1 MSDALDRLV
10 RESKPDLGTREASGV
25 DWAQVDRGLFAR
37 VEAERAAERAKLSSG
52 GGRGLAYVL
61 GGLAAAAAVAFVVL
75 GRAPAHPGDAPQA
88 MVEDTAGSVS
98 AVEGG
103 GMLLVGGK
111 LAGVGFTL
119 HRDDVIDAVGG
130 GVTIDRPG
138 KLTLVIEKGSRATVT
153 HVAGALVVALEH
165 GAVEA
170 QVVPVPHG
178 EAFAVDVGTSR
189 VAVHGTHLRVARDG
203 AHVAVD
209 LNEGVISLGDA
220 PRVGSTFGQLITA
233 PAHAE
238 FSAGEPE
245 ATLALSHDP
254 SRVRAPVSLR
264 ASTVTES
271 RVATPAASPVLVAA
285 RPEPS
290 ESGERE
296 SLVVAPPR
304 PQMPA
309 PAAHPAEDLHPA
321 ATIAA
326 AVRSCLAG
334 RAGADNVTVVVSTT
348 LRLEL
353 AADGT
358 VQSARFD
365 PPVAPDVNSCAAGSI
380 YRVRFGHGGSEAIPI
395 DLTLPSSAP

>member
-1 MSDALDRLV
+1 
-10 RESKPDLGTREASGV
+10 
-25 DWAQVDRGLFAR
+25 
-37 VEAERAAERAKLSSG
+37 
-52 GGRGLAYVL
+52 
-61 GGLAAAAAVAFVVL
+61 
-75 GRAPAHPGDAPQA
+75 
-88 MVEDTAGSVS
+88 
-98 AVEGG
+98 
-103 GMLLVGGK
+103 
-111 LAGVGFTL
+111 
-119 HRDDVIDAVGG
+119 VGG

-189 VAVHGTHLRVARDG
+189 VAVHGTHLRVARAG
-203 AHVAVD
+203 AHVSVD

-238 FSAGEPE
+238 FSAGEPT

-254 SRVRAPVSLR
+254 SMVRAPVSLSR
-264 ASTVTES
+264 TASSET
-271 RVATPAASPVLVAA
+271 RVAMPAAAPVLVAA
-285 RPEPS
+285 RPEPTDTREH
-290 ESGERE
+290 ESA
-296 SLVVAPPR
+296 VPVPPH
-304 PQMPA
+304 PQTTPA
-309 PAAHPAEDLHPA
+309 AAHPAEDPHPE

-334 RAGADNVTVVVSTT
+334 RPRGDNVTVVVSTT

-358 VQSARFD
+358 IQAARFD